1 MSKTFGKKTILINSA
16 YRTNPNSSSTTDFIY
31 TFPETV
37 RNVVH
42 TNLFNAV
49 IENGVY
55 NVVAGVNDTFNMGF
69 INYNTPN
76 ITATFNSPG
85 TQTMPP
91 NALGQGM
98 TFTGTTPTGTILY
111 GSSVNICDQNN
122 GVLATAIVLG
132 TPTSTSISVA
142 LTSIINAGSVITGFL
157 INQYLPA
164 TAYATSVSPN
174 NWVVVGA
181 NKTFTIVPGSGVFL
195 PDVNT
200 TNVSVVDN
208 TTGNIVGEA
217 SVVSYN
223 AGTQALVLKIQ
234 TVDVPTPVTSNW
246 QIIKSAPIPTAGTNY
261 IPVTIPAKY
270 YDLQSLTGIIQDRVN
285 QSIPTTWDLPVGL
298 TKTTFVA
305 KIDSQGYF
313 YLLNND
319 TPNWIVQFPQPG
331 FQALLGYIT
340 LTSSPGVLPLASP
353 NQANAPYEVISPGLM
368 KIANYDLLLIQS
380 DRLGNSITSAQG
392 FDCWWAIPSA
402 NSLNNSTTISYEN
415 TRHPL
420 LETAWK
426 VPRDFEFIDIRILDK
441 FGKVVDIGNNN
452 IQIVV
457 ECFTD
462 DDARK

>member
-69 INYNTPN
+69 INNNTPA
-76 ITATFNSPG
+76 ITAIFNSPA
-85 TQTMPP
+85 TQTMP
-91 NALGQGM
+91 ATYVGQSMIFAGTFQSGTMLLGS
-98 TFTGTTPTGTILY
+98 T
-111 GSSVNICDQNN
+111 VNICDGNN
-122 GVLATAIVLG
+122 GILATGIVLVVSG
-132 TPTSTSISVA
+132 TTSITVG
-142 LTSIINAGSVITGFL
+142 LTGITASNSVITGFL
-157 INQYLPA
+157 INQYSA
-164 TAYATSVSPN
+164 SAFGGSADTE
-174 NWVVVGA
+174 NW
-181 NKTFTIVPGSGVFL
+181 TVPGGNKVFTLVGGSISGTFV
-195 PDVNT
+195 PSATINTYVVNT
-200 TNVSVVDN
+200 T
-208 TTGNIVGEA
+208 TKIIVGTA
-217 SVVSYN
+217 TVVSWN
-223 AGTQALVLKIQ
+223 SGTSNL
-234 TVDVPTPVTSNW
+234 TVNIATVAVPTSGGSTW
-246 QIIKSAPIPTAGTNY
+246 QIFQIPTNPAPGTTY
-261 IPVTIPAKY
+261 KAVTIPAKY
-270 YDLQSLTGIIQDRVN
+270 YDLESLTNMIEDRVN
-285 QSIPTTWDLPVGL
+285 QSIPTTWDLPPPL

-340 LTSSPGVLPLASP
+340 LTSSPGVLPTASP
-353 NQANAPYEVISPGLM
+353 NQTNAPYEIISPGLM

-392 FDCWWAIPSA
+392 FDCWWAIASA

-426 VPRDFEFIDIRILDK
+426 VPRDFEFIDIRLLDK

-452 IQIVV
+452 IQLVI

-462 DDARK
+462 DDARR

>member
-1 MSKTFGKKTILINSA
+1 M
-16 YRTNPNSSSTTDFIY
+16 
-31 TFPETV
+31 
-37 RNVVH
+37 
-42 TNLFNAV
+42 
-49 IENGVY
+49 
-55 NVVAGVNDTFNMGF
+55 
-69 INYNTPN
+69 
-76 ITATFNSPG
+76 
-85 TQTMPP
+85 
-91 NALGQGM
+91 
-98 TFTGTTPTGTILY
+98 
-111 GSSVNICDQNN
+111 
-122 GVLATAIVLG
+122 
-132 TPTSTSISVA
+132 
-142 LTSIINAGSVITGFL
+142 
-157 INQYLPA
+157 
-164 TAYATSVSPN
+164 
-174 NWVVVGA
+174 
-181 NKTFTIVPGSGVFL
+181 
-195 PDVNT
+195 
-200 TNVSVVDN
+200 
-208 TTGNIVGEA
+208 
-217 SVVSYN
+217 
-223 AGTQALVLKIQ
+223 
-234 TVDVPTPVTSNW
+234 
-246 QIIKSAPIPTAGTNY
+246 
-261 IPVTIPAKY
+261 
-270 YDLQSLTGIIQDRVN
+270 IQDRVN

-340 LTSSPGVLPLASP
+340 LTSAPGVLPLASP
-353 NQANAPYEVISPGLM
+353 NQTNAPYEIISPGLM